1 LWSRDH
7 AASAAEN
14 GILIINTLL
23 PKILGAA
30 RLYEMTGQQ
39 RSAVYWKT
47 MTAAEWEAQPR

>member
-23 PKILGAA
+23 PKILGAT

-39 RSAVYWKT
+39 RYAVYWKT